1 MGTRAVMPQ
10 LFGRGYSR
18 SELAAFTGRLDA
30 FAGITPLE
38 RVAGRGRGV
47 RELSVRTG
55 SGFSFVP
62 VADRA
67 LDVALATYNDVP
79 LCWRSCNDIA
89 SPAYADHVAEGFL
102 RTFAGGLFT
111 TCGLANFGPP
121 GSDAWGTF
129 GLHGRINLTPAE
141 NVRCETTWT
150 DEDTCVFEVSGT
162 MRETRVFGENFRLE
176 RRIRAIAGGTS
187 LELHDTVTNEAGSRR
202 PHMIL
207 YHCNGGF
214 PILAPDAGLYVSH
227 AGMRPRDAQ
236 AARGLD
242 VWDRGAAPRRDFDEQ
257 VFIHEPIA
265 CADGRAAAVLWN
277 PLLREGRGLGL
288 AIRFDPIQL
297 PAFFTWR
304 MLGHGTY
311 VMGMEPAN
319 CPTIEG
325 RVEAGKRGTL
335 PFLES
340 GESREYDLEFSV
352 LTGVDELTALFGP
365 MGPAIGVPDA

>member
-1 MGTRAVMPQ
+1 MPQ

-18 SELAAFTGRLDA
+18 SELSALTGHLDA
-30 FAGITPLE
+30 LAGITPLE
-38 RVAGRGRGV
+38 RVSGRGRGV
-47 RELSVRTG
+47 REISVRTG
-55 SGFSFVP
+55 SGFSFVS

-67 LDVALATYNDVP
+67 LDVALAAYDAFP
-79 LCWRSCNDIA
+79 LCWRSCNEIA
-89 SPAYADHVAEGFL
+89 SPTYADDEADGFL

-111 TCGLANFGPP
+111 TCGLANFGPA

-129 GLHGRINLTPAE
+129 GLHGRINLAPAE
-141 NVRCETTWT
+141 NVRCETTWP
-150 DEDTCVFEVSGT
+150 DEHTCVFEVAGT
-162 MRETRVFGENFRLE
+162 MRETQVFGENFRLE
-176 RRIRAIAGGTS
+176 RRLRAFAGGTS
-187 LELHDTVTNEAGSRR
+187 LELHDTVTNEASSRR

-214 PILAPDAGLYVSH
+214 PILAPETRLYVSH
-227 AGMRPRDAQ
+227 ASVRPRDAQ

-242 VWDRGAAPRRDFDEQ
+242 VWDRGASPQRDFEEQ

-265 CADGRAAAVLWN
+265 CADGRAAAILWN

-304 MLGHGTY
+304 MLAHGTY

-335 PFLES
+335 PFLEA
-340 GESREYDLEFSV
+340 GESRTYDLEFTV
-352 LTGVDELTALFGP
+352 LTSADELVALRAQ
-365 MGPAIGVPDA
+365 MGHAIGVADA